1 MPLPFFSEKCVSL
14 RKYVYSNSCHQRAP
28 FPVPRISTIS
38 FDPMSLTSLQISPR
52 YQRKPSILLSLIQ
65 QATLTE
71 FFPVYSELTLFWI
84 KICILPRYCKKR
96 FIFTSCYRA
105 AVKQMTR
112 RKRDFSGEL
121 KGMWAVKVVRQ
132 KKTPC
137 SGANINWS
145 SRQKMAEHEDLQL
158 KILSVRVIVNALAT
172 FCKIRRA
179 KENRNF

>member
-14 RKYVYSNSCHQRAP
+14 RKYVYSNSCHQRSP

-112 RKRDFSGEL
+112 RKRDFFL
-121 KGMWAVKVVRQ
+121 V
-132 KKTPC
+132 
-137 SGANINWS
+137 NW
-145 SRQKMAEHEDLQL
+145 RGCGLRKWWDRRLPIQEPTLIDLQDKKWL
-158 KILSVRVIVNALAT
+158 NMKISSS
-172 FCKIRRA
+172 KP
-179 KENRNF
+179 